1 MLGFSD
7 SIIISPL
14 ERRRLKHR
22 LRNPSHTVFYAER
35 KGNTDRRKQE
45 RFFSG
50 GKKLPS
56 LPWGKGSRELVGIH
70 TAGAERRGLS
80 ALLEGY

>member
-35 KGNTDRRKQE
+35 KETHQIQGAV
-45 RFFSG
+45 FACCLC
-50 GKKLPS
+50 KLISES
-56 LPWGKGSRELVGIH
+56 LVF
-70 TAGAERRGLS
+70 
-80 ALLEGY
+80 

>member
-1 MLGFSD
+1 M
-7 SIIISPL
+7 
-14 ERRRLKHR
+14 HVQW
-22 LRNPSHTVFYAER
+22 LRNEKENRENA
-35 KGNTDRRKQE
+35 DRRKQE

-80 ALLEGY
+80 APLEGY